1 MELKRCLLLA
11 ILVPSLPAAA
21 IERGEA
27 AGGREEGAAATS
39 FKFTPT
45 YYRTT
50 NERPAYDLNLRAN
63 RQAQTGWIGF
73 YRRGEEFQQLRLGY
87 EHALELAGG
96 RLVPSVQYAS
106 RGFLG
111 ASATAE
117 IGERHFGMLGLS
129 RTNLKDYFNLNFDPN
144 DSVLLGAG
152 TRALARSVLTLY
164 QIKDD
169 RLGTG
174 QHVTHFVLRTS
185 PDAGTRWAVDV
196 FTKAGRTADGE
207 WVRGTGATLTYDF
220 GRYFARIAHDPY
232 VNFTPERM
240 LRMAFGW
247 RF

>member
-1 MELKRCLLLA
+1 VKRCLLLA
-11 ILVPSLPAAA
+11 LLVPGVPAA
-21 IERGEA
+21 E
-27 AGGREEGAAATS
+27 TS

-50 NERPAYDLNLRAN
+50 NERSAYDLNLRAN
-63 RQAQTGWIGF
+63 RDAQTGWTGF

-87 EHALELAGG
+87 EHALEQGAI
-96 RLVPSVQYAS
+96 RLVPSVQYAT

-111 ASATAE
+111 ASANAE
-117 IGERHFGMLGLS
+117 IGERHFALVGLS

-152 TRALARSVLTLY
+152 TRALAHSVLTVY

-174 QHVTHFVLRTS
+174 QHVTHFVLRTT
-185 PDAGTRWAVDV
+185 PGERTRWTIDV

-220 GRYFARIAHDPY
+220 GRYFARIAHDPH

>member
-1 MELKRCLLLA
+1 VDVRGVRKLPWAFAAGA
-11 ILVPSLPAAA
+11 ILGSVLPAAA
-21 IERGEA
+21 
-27 AGGREEGAAATS
+27 GGDEGAAATS

-50 NERPAYDLNLRAN
+50 NARSAYDLNLRAN
-63 RQAQTGWIGF
+63 RVAQTGWIGY
-73 YRRGEEFQQLRLGY
+73 YRRGDEFQQLRLGY
-87 EHALELAGG
+87 EHALELAAV

-117 IGERHFGMLGLS
+117 IGERHFALVGLS

-144 DSVLLGAG
+144 DSLLLGAG
-152 TRALARSVLTLY
+152 TRAFARSVLTVY

-185 PDAGTRWAVDV
+185 PAASTRWTIDV

-220 GRYFARIAHDPY
+220 GRYFARIAHDPH

-240 LRMAFGW
+240 LRAAFGW

>member
-50 NERPAYDLNLRAN
+50 NEGPAYDLNLRAN
-63 RQAQTGWIGF
+63 RQTQTGWIGF

-185 PDAGTRWAVDV
+185 PDARTRWAVDV

>member
-50 NERPAYDLNLRAN
+50 NEGPAYDLNLRAN
-63 RQAQTGWIGF
+63 RQTQTGWIGF

-117 IGERHFGMLGLS
+117 IGERHFALAGLG

-152 TRALARSVLTLY
+152 TRGLARSVLTLY

-185 PDAGTRWAVDV
+185 PDASTRWAVDV

-240 LRMAFGW
+240 LRLALGG

>member
-1 MELKRCLLLA
+1 VKRCLLLA
-11 ILVPSLPAAA
+11 LLVPGLPAA
-21 IERGEA
+21 E
-27 AGGREEGAAATS
+27 TS

-50 NERPAYDLNLRAN
+50 NEPAAYDLNLRAN
-63 RQAQTGWIGF
+63 REVQTGWIGF
-73 YRRGEEFQQLRLGY
+73 YRRGDEFQQLRLGY
-87 EHALELAGG
+87 EHALELPAV

-111 ASATAE
+111 ASANAE
-117 IGERHFGMLGLS
+117 IGERHFALVGLS

-152 TRALARSVLTLY
+152 TRALAHSVLTVY

-185 PDAGTRWAVDV
+185 PDEHTRWTIDV
-196 FTKAGRTADGE
+196 FAKAGRSADGE

-220 GRYFARIAHDPY
+220 GRYFARIAHDPH
-232 VNFTPERM
+232 VNFTLERM
-240 LRMAFGW
+240 LRMALGW

>member
-1 MELKRCLLLA
+1 MKRCLLLA
-11 ILVPSLPAAA
+11 LLGPGLAAA
-21 IERGEA
+21 E
-27 AGGREEGAAATS
+27 TS

-50 NERPAYDLNLRAN
+50 NERSAYDLNLRAN
-63 RQAQTGWIGF
+63 REAQTAWIGF

-87 EHALELAGG
+87 EHALEMGAV

-111 ASATAE
+111 ASANAE
-117 IGERHFGMLGLS
+117 IGERHFALVGLS

-152 TRALARSVLTLY
+152 TRALARGVLTVY

-185 PDAGTRWAVDV
+185 PDEHTRWTIDV
-196 FTKAGRTADGE
+196 FAKAGRTAEGE

-220 GRYFARIAHDPY
+220 GRYFARVAHDPH
-232 VNFTPERM
+232 VNFTLERM